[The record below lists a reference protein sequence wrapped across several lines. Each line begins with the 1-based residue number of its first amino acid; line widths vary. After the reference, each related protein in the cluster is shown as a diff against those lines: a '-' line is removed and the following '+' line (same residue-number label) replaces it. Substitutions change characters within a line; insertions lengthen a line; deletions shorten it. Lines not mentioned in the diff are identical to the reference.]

1 MNTKTENQLY
11 LKASDSF
18 GLLELARKSF
28 REFLEGTGQEA
39 ASSYYRARNYLRDA
53 EADCTD
59 AFREARRLM
68 GPPPPY
74 SAPEFEKWRSE
85 YLSQFKI
92 LADSQEFGALKA
104 ELEGDA
110 AIRRHLS
117 TEDIERLLTQH
128 FEPQREGKR
137 KLTNIK
143 VRLLLARLSELLTE
157 VQGLAKQAR
166 EKFQSGV

>member
-1 MNTKTENQLY
+1 MNTKIENQLY

-28 REFLEGTGQEA
+28 RDFLEGKGQEA

-53 EADCTD
+53 EADCAD

-68 GPPPPY
+68 GPPPAY

-92 LADSQEFGALKA
+92 LAEGQELGALKG
-104 ELEGDA
+104 ELEGDSA
-110 AIRRHLS
+110 VSRHLNVD
-117 TEDIERLLTQH
+117 DIDRLLVEH
-128 FEPQREGKR
+128 FEAQRTGKR
-137 KLTNIK
+137 KLANIK

-157 VQGLAKQAR
+157 VRGLAKQAR